1 MIYTNDFFKILN
13 VRINLVIFV
22 FFTICNLNL
31 VCYSQNIS
39 IKIIDENTK
48 LGIEYVSILLDNE
61 ENLIT
66 NSEGIFTI
74 IESKNKPTTTIA
86 ISHLGYGSLKF
97 FLKDVKNNIVVIKPI
112 IFNLETVEISSKKLD
127 VKSIMNSVKSNL
139 KENYT
144 VINDVNAKKDV
155 YFLRETNHLNPSILD
170 FNITNS
176 SDFSKQSLKA
186 VNNQLSS
193 LSTKLIK
200 YPAKEFK
207 DYLVANYTLN
217 KKAEKKYISKFE
229 VIKATKLKNTD
240 DSFSIDDLQKT
251 AKNIFLT
258 HLDTTKFYRVK
269 SGLFGSRDTI
279 SINDNYKKKK
289 KINPKL
295 LDARFK
301 VNNLIYKY
309 NLNNKKFDFI
319 HEIEKYEYKLVESK
333 YLNENEFVYIIE
345 FKPKK
350 NSAIYSGKMYVS
362 DTDYSVL
369 KLEYKLA
376 EGKKGSGINLKF
388 LLGVKSLE
396 TMSVNTIIFKKNSL
410 GKAYIPHYISQ
421 EEGEYIYLNR
431 PLKFI
436 EITNSEKDILA
447 LDIKIEVNTYNKIE
461 FLNVSHIETSESVI
475 DNIIEKDFKFTTINK
490 YDSNLWKNYITLE
503 PSQEMKQLKLN
514 N

>member
-97 FLKDVKNNIVVIKPI
+97 FLKDVKNNIVVIKPM
-112 IFNLETVEISSKKLD
+112 IFNLETVEVSSKKLD

-350 NSAIYSGKMYVS
+350 I
-362 DTDYSVL
+362 VL
-369 KLEYKLA
+369 
-376 EGKKGSGINLKF
+376 F
-388 LLGVKSLE
+388 TVVKC
-396 TMSVNTIIFKKNSL
+396 MFQ
-410 GKAYIPHYISQ
+410 IP
-421 EEGEYIYLNR
+421 
-431 PLKFI
+431 
-436 EITNSEKDILA
+436 
-447 LDIKIEVNTYNKIE
+447 
-461 FLNVSHIETSESVI
+461 
-475 DNIIEKDFKFTTINK
+475 
-490 YDSNLWKNYITLE
+490 ITLF
-503 PSQEMKQLKLN
+503 
-514 N
+514 